1 MAFNLYRTLDGLH
14 RSLHA
19 FLAPR
24 GWTLDGHGP
33 DLIPDDFDF
42 ASYPTWRYTSSYGGV
57 KFNVETDV
65 TPDDLICTIE
75 SSKDDNDPYVVEVET
90 IGNRNGCERHT
101 TTIHHVAITDDGPDL
116 EELGALL
123 DRLEP
128 HAAAGN
134 PHELIE
140 CIFFGACGHAF
151 TSQ

>member
-75 SSKDDNDPYVVEVET
+75 SSKDDNDPYVVEVEPSAT
-90 IGNRNGCERHT
+90 GTAANDTPPPSTTSRSRTTVRTSKSSALCLIDLNPMPPQATHT
-101 TTIHHVAITDDGPDL
+101 
-116 EELGALL
+116 
-123 DRLEP
+123 
-128 HAAAGN
+128 
-134 PHELIE
+134 
-140 CIFFGACGHAF
+140 
-151 TSQ
+151 S